1 MFFSR
6 TTAPDMAKHTQRLK
20 KYSEDSKLKKKRDSW
35 TKTWAP
41 GGVESLS

>member
-6 TTAPDMAKHTQRLK
+6 TTAPDMAIHTQRLENIVK
-20 KYSEDSKLKKKRDSW
+20 ILNLKKRDSW
-35 TKTWAP
+35 TKIWAP